1 MKRMNGV
8 IGSLFAA
15 LVCAAVGTAGAED
28 LVITSFGGNGQ
39 LVFNPL
45 NDGTNYEYRMEWAPS
60 PAGPW
65 SCFEGASGLLQS
77 MSPAGSGSVT
87 SSVPMCYRVVAL
99 PPHLRGMVR
108 IPAGTNAGIDP
119 DFGAYSLTVE
129 EFYMDRYEVTKAL
142 WDEVYAW
149 STNSYG
155 YAYDNAGRGKAKDH
169 PVHWVSWYDCVKWC
183 NARSEKNGRT
193 PVYYTDAAMTQ
204 VYKAGEVVEPY
215 VKASAN
221 GYRLPTDTQWHYAAR
236 GGVSGHHRFPW
247 GDSDTIQHA
256 RANYYSSVSYGYDT
270 SPTREHHPTYND
282 GVFPYTSPAGSFA
295 PNGYGLYDMSGN
307 VLEWCYDWY
316 PGYTGSYRVLRGGCW
331 RYDAWYCQSAYRD
344 YGTPSFSYFYEG
356 FRSVLV
362 PGQQ

>member
-1 MKRMNGV
+1 MKRMNRL

-39 LVFNPL
+39 LVFNTL

-65 SCFEGASGLLQS
+65 TCFEGAAGLLQS

-99 PPHLRGMVR
+99 PPYLRGMVR

-129 EFYMDRYEVTKAL
+129 EFYMDRYEVTKVL

-149 STNSYG
+149 STNSHG
-155 YAYDNAGRGKAKDH
+155 YAYDNAGSGKASDH
-169 PVHWVSWYDCVKWC
+169 PVHTVNWFDCLKWC
-183 NARSEKNGRT
+183 NAHSQKNGRT
-193 PVYYTDAAMTQ
+193 PIYYTDAAMMQ
-204 VYKAGEVVEPY
+204 VYTNGQVLAPY

-221 GYRLPTDTQWHYAAR
+221 GYRLPTMTEWEYAAR
-236 GGVSGHHRFPW
+236 GGLSGKRFPW
-247 GDSDTIQHA
+247 GDTITHSQ
-256 RANYYSSVSYGYDT
+256 ANYFSASAYSYDT
-270 SPTREHHPTYND
+270 SPTRGNHPTYAT
-282 GVFPYTSPAGSFA
+282 GETPYTSPVGAFA
-295 PNGYGLYDMSGN
+295 ANGYGLYDMAGN
-307 VLEWCYDWY
+307 AWGWCND
-316 PGYTGSYRVLRGGCW
+316 TSDSYRGIRGGCW
-331 RYDAWYCQSAYRD
+331 
-344 YGTPSFSYFYEG
+344 YGHATFARCGDSYWRLPTLVSYGLG
-356 FRSVLV
+356 FRTVCR
-362 PGQQ
+362 